1 VTGQPAAAAAGVGS
15 VVAVLYARDQPESY
29 APTVA
34 SLRRACPEA
43 TILAASASGNLGP
56 LPSMGARPAPAGSLP
71 ALVNLA
77 WSATRSHVLAVA
89 DPAVFPAGA
98 LGPALATL
106 ERWMHVATVSFL
118 GNLAAFLSFPHRN
131 QGVSH
136 QIESLDEESI
146 TRLLRSTGPDLD
158 PAPVPFAIGSAVL
171 LSSYALSAVGP
182 LAEDGP
188 ARALVSLVDFSL
200 RARAKGFVDV
210 VDPSTFC
217 ARPFDLAPV
226 EDPWPSPPERGW
238 LAARHPAFATLVD
251 EESRSTTSALATVH
265 RAARAKV
272 LGLRV
277 LVDGTCLGPKEMGTQ
292 VQTISLIRALARRP
306 DVASVAVALA
316 TEVPR
321 YAEAVLADPKVRARS
336 VTGDDVSALGPVDV
350 GHRPFQPER
359 PLHVSWS
366 AAAARTVVTLQDLI
380 AYHGAGYHP
389 SPAAWSA
396 SRDGLRRAVAEADGV
411 VVISHDVAARV
422 AQERLPVEAERTFV
436 VQNGTDHLH
445 GAEAAAV
452 PVELLARGSAAGR
465 FALVLGTNYS
475 HKNRDLAVAAVAE
488 LRRRGLGLGLVMAGA
503 AVPFGSSRAAES
515 VAAAADR
522 DGDGV
527 WSIPD
532 VTSEERNW
540 LLRHASVVLY
550 PTSAEGFGLIPY
562 EAARFGTPTVLVPFG
577 PLAEVVGAL
586 PVAAADWSSGALADA
601 AEALVADPAL
611 AEAQVAA
618 ALSAGADFTWD
629 ATAAKLVAVYRS
641 LLAQPARGGREVPWH

>member
-1 VTGQPAAAAAGVGS
+1 
-15 VVAVLYARDQPESY
+15 
-29 APTVA
+29 
-34 SLRRACPEA
+34 
-43 TILAASASGNLGP
+43 
-56 LPSMGARPAPAGSLP
+56 
-71 ALVNLA
+71 
-77 WSATRSHVLAVA
+77 
-89 DPAVFPAGA
+89 
-98 LGPALATL
+98 
-106 ERWMHVATVSFL
+106 
-118 GNLAAFLSFPHRN
+118 
-131 QGVSH
+131 
-136 QIESLDEESI
+136 
-146 TRLLRSTGPDLD
+146 
-158 PAPVPFAIGSAVL
+158 
-171 LSSYALSAVGP
+171 
-182 LAEDGP
+182 
-188 ARALVSLVDFSL
+188 
-200 RARAKGFVDV
+200 
-210 VDPSTFC
+210 
-217 ARPFDLAPV
+217 
-226 EDPWPSPPERGW
+226 
-238 LAARHPAFATLVD
+238 
-251 EESRSTTSALATVH
+251 
-265 RAARAKV
+265 
-272 LGLRV
+272 
-277 LVDGTCLGPKEMGTQ
+277 
-292 VQTISLIRALARRP
+292 
-306 DVASVAVALA
+306 
-316 TEVPR
+316 
-321 YAEAVLADPKVRARS
+321 
-336 VTGDDVSALGPVDV
+336 
-350 GHRPFQPER
+350 
-359 PLHVSWS
+359 
-366 AAAARTVVTLQDLI
+366 
-380 AYHGAGYHP
+380 
-389 SPAAWSA
+389 
-396 SRDGLRRAVAEADGV
+396 V

-452 PVELLARGSAAGR
+452 PVELLARGSAAVR
-465 FALVLGTNYS
+465 FAVVLGTNYS